1 MFSVQSAVCIVQCA
15 VCSVQCAQ
23 SNERVLPTQFD
34 ALEHK
39 GLCPFN
45 LAQDVCQLSE
55 DRTECILKVPILIIY
70 LLYSPAHGVHAM

>member
-1 MFSVQSAVCIVQCA
+1 MCSFQCAVFSVQSAVCP
-15 VCSVQCAQ
+15 VQCAQ

-45 LAQDVCQLSE
+45 LAQDVCQLSQ
-55 DRTECILKVPILIIY
+55 DRTECILKVLIHLSP
-70 LLYSPAHGVHAM
+70 LLHSPVHIAQAM